1 MSNPII
7 KELFT
12 DDVIN
17 ELRKVAE
24 LESNTNPKSILVFDI
39 LRRNNIDFE
48 FMINSKKD
56 RYVINMQ
63 SSIGKVMVKIA
74 LDSDGMTENQKESE
88 KWRHLYPYVVELIDI
103 LQDGLI
109 AVFEYALPLSLVKS
123 EEVIEND

>member
-56 RYVINMQ
+56 RCVINMQ

-88 KWRHLYPYVVELIDI
+88 NWRHLYPYVVELIDI

>member
-24 LESNTNPKSILVFDI
+24 LESNTNPKSILVSDI

>member
-74 LDSDGMTENQKESE
+74 LDSDGMKDNQKESE
-88 KWRHLYPYVVELIDI
+88 KWRHLYPYVVELYDI

-109 AVFEYALPLSLVKS
+109 AAFEYVLPLSLVKS
-123 EEVIEND
+123 EEVSVND